1 MRLVQ
6 IGDKF
11 AIVRGIFFKECMD
24 MTSNWYLDSRNDCY
38 WWSTKHS
45 IRQYAYA
52 PTKEYALERL
62 AEYRAAKLKH
72 KLENTI
78 KTIEWRV

>member
-11 AIVRGIFFKECMD
+11 AIVRGIFFKEYMD
-24 MTSNWYLDSRNDCY
+24 MTDDWYCHSRNDCY
-38 WWSTKHS
+38 WWPTTH
-45 IRQYAYA
+45 RRYAEA
-52 PTKEYALERL
+52 PAKEYALDRL
-62 AEYRAAKLKH
+62 AEYRAARLKH

-78 KTIEWRV
+78 KTIKWWV